1 MSIKVGDPLPN
12 IHLKGIKNGHI
23 QDLFMADF
31 VRDKKVVLFAVPGAF
46 TPTCTQKHLPSY
58 LENYNAL
65 KSKGV
70 DEIACLAVN
79 DPFVMDVWAKSLD
92 VKDKIMMISDGNA
105 DFTKAI
111 GLTLEGNFLGLRSQ
125 RYVMLIEKGFVKML
139 EIEPSSNLCTVSHA
153 SSLLKRFNETL

>member
-1 MSIKVGDPLPN
+1 MSVKIGDSLPN
-12 IHLKGIKNGHI
+12 IRLRRIKSGNI

-31 VRDKKVVLFAVPGAF
+31 ARGKKVVLFAVSGAF

-79 DPFVMDVWAKSLD
+79 DPFVMDAWAKSLD

-111 GLTLEGNFLGLRSQ
+111 GLTLEENFLGLRSQ
-125 RYVMLIEKGFVKML
+125 RYVMLIEKGFITTL
-139 EIEPSSNLCTVSHA
+139 EIEPSSGLCTVSHA
-153 SSLLKRFNETL
+153 SFLLKRFNETF